1 MFTKQLI
8 ESIRK
13 ALNGNPNT
21 QEIKVLDGVRIV
33 RESNETL
40 LKKYRDDN
48 WVQHGTIAFFNQQFT
63 IFIG

>member
-1 MFTKQLI
+1 MFTKTII

-21 QEIKVLDGVRIV
+21 QEIKALDGVLIV
-33 RESNETL
+33 RETNETL

-48 WVQHGTIAFFNQQFT
+48 WVQHGTVAYFNQHFAV
-63 IFIG
+63 FIS